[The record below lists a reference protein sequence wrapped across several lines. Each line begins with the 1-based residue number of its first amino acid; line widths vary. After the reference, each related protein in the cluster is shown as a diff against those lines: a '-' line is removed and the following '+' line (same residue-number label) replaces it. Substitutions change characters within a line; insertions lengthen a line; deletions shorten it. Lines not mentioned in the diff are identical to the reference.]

1 MTIQQGES
9 IDDHAAQ
16 APRRHTAAHR
26 PQRHASLL
34 PIFRY
39 QAPACERQLAQS
51 RVPFLEN
58 VAAAPTAATWACPV
72 ETPVTP
78 SNPEC
83 SRAPAQPRLLE

>member
-9 IDDHAAQ
+9 TNEHAAQ
-16 APRRHTAAHR
+16 APRRHTTAHR

-39 QAPACERQLAQS
+39 QMPACERQLAQR
-51 RVPFLEN
+51 RVPFLAT
-58 VAAAPTAATWACPV
+58 VAATTAATWACPV

-83 SRAPAQPRLLE
+83 SPSASPTEIL